1 MLHLIG
7 MLLFGLIIGA
17 LAKLIMPGNDSG
29 GIIAT
34 ALLGLLGS
42 LIGTVIGRVAFPGGG
57 HYAAG
62 WIMSIIGTLLVLALW
77 RFIARPHSQISIT

>member
-1 MLHLIG
+1 

-17 LAKLIMPGNDSG
+17 IAKLIMPGQDSG

-42 LIGTVIGRVAFPGGG
+42 LLGTVIGRVVFPSHG
-57 HYAAG
+57 HYVAG
-62 WIMSIIGTLLVLALW
+62 WIMSITGTLLVLALY
-77 RFIARPHSQISIT
+77 RFIARPHAQFSIT